1 VTPAA
6 QVLEELDSIQCP
18 HARAR
23 RLAEYLRGW
32 MTCWPDTWDVRGYRM
47 TLENAAGDLVGDAEQ
62 LEAQR
67 ADAEAASEYFE
78 RRHYERGEMV

>member
-1 VTPAA
+1 MTTPAA
-6 QVLEELDSIQCP
+6 AVLEELDSIVCP

-47 TLENAAGDLVGDAEQ
+47 TLENSAGDLVGDAEQ
-62 LEAQR
+62 LEAR
-67 ADAEAASEYFE
+67 RDDAEVIDAYFFDQAM
-78 RRHYERGEMV
+78 RRTA

>member
-1 VTPAA
+1 MTPAA
-6 QVLEELDSIQCP
+6 AVLEELDGISCP

-32 MTCWPDTWDVRGYRM
+32 LTCWPEQWDVQGYRN

-62 LEAQR
+62 LEAKR
-67 ADAEAASEYFE
+67 DEAEREDEYE
-78 RRHYERGEMV
+78 RRRELVEG

>member
-1 VTPAA
+1 
-6 QVLEELDSIQCP
+6 
-18 HARAR
+18 
-23 RLAEYLRGW
+23 
-32 MTCWPDTWDVRGYRM
+32 M